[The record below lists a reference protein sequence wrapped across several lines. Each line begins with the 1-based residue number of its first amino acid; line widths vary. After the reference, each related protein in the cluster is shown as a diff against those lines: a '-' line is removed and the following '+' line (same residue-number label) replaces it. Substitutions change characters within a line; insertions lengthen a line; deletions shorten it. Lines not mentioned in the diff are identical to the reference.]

1 MAKNTGADDHAKVKV
16 RVIEFELE
24 GGNATV
30 ENSIRQLTTALTNRT
45 VGPKLPPPKTP
56 KELHAGNGA
65 ETIEEPEN
73 DVLDTQFIENDDA
86 PPAKKPS
93 RPKKA
98 PKPPTYLPELAAK
111 IGAFKDFAKEKA
123 PTTKTKQYLVAA
135 YWLKEHGGN
144 DTVNADKIYTCFKTA
159 GWSTGFNDWAQT
171 FHNLVHTEHMRKT
184 GNTGEFAVNPLGED
198 AVTKGTDA

>member
-30 ENSIRQLTTALTNRT
+30 ENSIRQLTTALTNRA
-45 VGPKLPPPKTP
+45 VGPKLPPPKTL

-65 ETIEEPEN
+65 ETIEEPETEAIDAQVIDN
-73 DVLDTQFIENDDA
+73 GDA

-111 IGAFKDFAKEKA
+111 IGAFKDFAKDALGGERA
-123 PTTKTKQYLVAA
+123 RIAA
-135 YWLKEHGGN
+135 WR
-144 DTVNADKIYTCFKTA
+144 VPA
-159 GWSTGFNDWAQT
+159 GAKVRRSCGQSPARICSPRPRAVGWRRSIRRRPDCSGRPGS
-171 FHNLVHTEHMRKT
+171 HRS
-184 GNTGEFAVNPLGED
+184 GESHDG
-198 AVTKGTDA
+198 